1 MIMFLFQNQT
11 PVADSVMEVETII
24 LLRMIHPK
32 MGKKCIRPSPSST
45 MLVIRVPCCVALTN
59 LARHQRDRQISPGG
73 IQKKSVTPL
82 HSSTTQQWYRE
93 RHKCV
98 ATNYPTGDTRKKSIF
113 LLHTTLLKQHLVVIG
128 HVVYLISFF
137 I

>member
-1 MIMFLFQNQT
+1 MTTIMIFFSNQI
-11 PVADSVMEVETII
+11 PVADSVLEVETII

-73 IQKKSVTPL
+73 IQKKVL
-82 HSSTTQQWYRE
+82 HHYTQ
-93 RHKCV
+93 V
-98 ATNYPTGDTRKKSIF
+98 
-113 LLHTTLLKQHLVVIG
+113 
-128 HVVYLISFF
+128 
-137 I
+137 